1 MKTFNDFKGAEGID
15 KVIECAPYINE
26 IIVDTEIIDKI
37 DSMSWIEMGAMIVKK
52 HGDAFEK
59 IRTALG
65 NDKSENS
72 VGLAYSAAQLMK
84 EILSDKDTLDFFT
97 SFVKTKD

>member
-26 IIVDTEIIDKI
+26 IIVDTEIMGKI
-37 DSMSWIEMGAMIVKK
+37 DSMSWLEMGAMIVKK

-65 NDKSENS
+65 NAKSENNI
-72 VGLAYSAAQLMK
+72 GLAYSAAKLMK
-84 EILSDKDTLDFFT
+84 ELLSDEDTLDFFI
-97 SFVKTKD
+97 SFAKTKD